1 MEYGKYNLEQA
12 RAMARTRIMEPPLAV
27 LDPRTVEVD
36 KPPRI
41 RLRGKRQE
49 SAARGGRAAEVH
61 RRGEHS
67 GVKASLRGDGGRG
80 GEKGRDPPM
89 KLAGKSQTKKRLV
102 GKQAAGTAQYP
113 VKFPTEAQLRDNAG
127 RRAAMLARD
136 GLDATKLQDRLG
148 SLRP

>member
-1 MEYGKYNLEQA
+1 MDGKYSLEHA

-27 LDPRTVEVD
+27 LDPRTVEVE
-36 KPPRI
+36 KPRAPKKRMKGKQQTVSK
-41 RLRGKRQE
+41 RG
-49 SAARGGRAAEVH
+49 SPGRA
-61 RRGEHS
+61 GN
-67 GVKASLRGDGGRG
+67 
-80 GEKGRDPPM
+80 EKGRDPPRNF
-89 KLAGKSQTKKRLV
+89 AGQRKRLV
-102 GKQAAGTAQYP
+102 GKQAGGGTAQYP

>member
-49 SAARGGRAAEVH
+49 KVH

-89 KLAGKSQTKKRLV
+89 KLAGKSQTKKRIV
-102 GKQAAGTAQYP
+102 GKQAALDGTGKYP
-113 VKFPTEAQLRDNAG
+113 VKFPTEAQMRDNAG

>member
-1 MEYGKYNLEQA
+1 MDGKYSLEHA

-27 LDPRTVEVD
+27 LDPRTVEVE
-36 KPPRI
+36 KPRAPKKRMKGKQQTVSK
-41 RLRGKRQE
+41 RG
-49 SAARGGRAAEVH
+49 SPGRA
-61 RRGEHS
+61 GN
-67 GVKASLRGDGGRG
+67 
-80 GEKGRDPPM
+80 EKGRDPPR
-89 KLAGKSQTKKRLV
+89 KFAGQRRRIV
-102 GKQAAGTAQYP
+102 GKQADGVNYP

>member
-12 RAMARTRIMEPPLAV
+12 RAMARTPIMEPPLAV

-41 RLRGKRQE
+41 RGKRQE
-49 SAARGGRAAEVH
+49 KVH

-80 GEKGRDPPM
+80 
-89 KLAGKSQTKKRLV
+89 A
-102 GKQAAGTAQYP
+102 
-113 VKFPTEAQLRDNAG
+113 
-127 RRAAMLARD
+127 RRAA
-136 GLDATKLQDRLG
+136 T
-148 SLRP
+148 PP

>member
-1 MEYGKYNLEQA
+1 MDGRFSLEHA
-12 RAMARTRIMEPPLAV
+12 RAMARTRIMEPSLAV
-27 LDPRTVEVD
+27 LDPRTVPVE
-36 KPPRI
+36 KPRAPKKRMKGKQQTVST
-41 RLRGKRQE
+41 RG
-49 SAARGGRAAEVH
+49 SPGRA
-61 RRGEHS
+61 GN
-67 GVKASLRGDGGRG
+67 
-80 GEKGRDPPM
+80 EKGRDPPM

>member
-41 RLRGKRQE
+41 RLQGKRQE
-49 SAARGGRAAEVH
+49 KVH

-89 KLAGKSQTKKRLV
+89 KLAGSAARGGLAAQSQTRKRLV
-102 GKQAAGTAQYP
+102 GKQAAGTAKYP

-136 GLDATKLQDRLG
+136 GLDATRLQDRLG

>member
-12 RAMARTRIMEPPLAV
+12 RAMARPRIMEPPLAV

-41 RLRGKRQE
+41 RGKRQE
-49 SAARGGRAAEVH
+49 KVH

>member
-1 MEYGKYNLEQA
+1 MDGRFSLEHA

-27 LDPRTVEVD
+27 LDPRTVEVE
-36 KPPRI
+36 KPRAPQKRMKGKQQTVSK
-41 RLRGKRQE
+41 RG
-49 SAARGGRAAEVH
+49 SPGRA
-61 RRGEHS
+61 
-67 GVKASLRGDGGRG
+67 G
-80 GEKGRDPPM
+80 GERGRDPPM
-89 KLAGKSQTKKRLV
+89 KLAGQRKRIV
-102 GKQAAGTAQYP
+102 GKQAGGGTAQYP

>member
-1 MEYGKYNLEQA
+1 MDGKYSLEHA

-36 KPPRI
+36 RPPRI
-41 RLRGKRQE
+41 RLKGKRLE
-49 SAARGGRAAEVH
+49 KVH
-61 RRGEHS
+61 RRGEHT

-80 GEKGRDPPM
+80 GEKGRDPPW
-89 KLAGKSQTKKRLV
+89 KLAGKSQPRKRLV
-102 GKQAAGTAQYP
+102 GKRAALGGTAQYP

>member
-41 RLRGKRQE
+41 RGKRQE
-49 SAARGGRAAEVH
+49 KVH

-89 KLAGKSQTKKRLV
+89 KLAGQRKRLV
-102 GKQAAGTAQYP
+102 GKQAAGTARPLAQYP

>member
-12 RAMARTRIMEPPLAV
+12 RAMGRTRIMEPPLAV

-41 RLRGKRQE
+41 RGKRQE
-49 SAARGGRAAEVH
+49 KVH